1 MTLADE
7 ASDGTKRPETVTF
20 GRTLA
25 DGPTDDRLTSAVDS
39 PTVALSAEASS
50 PLISNPVLGEY
61 ETALVEAEDVDGAF
75 LRAPAIT
82 PSGAAGPA
90 EHYHLHYEESFEV
103 VEVEG
108 PPQTLG
114 PGESVTVEVKTPHTF
129 RNESD
134 SYATCV
140 IETRPAG
147 RFVDVVQLLFG
158 LAHDGKL
165 PETDRSSVLQAMV
178 MADEMGDDT
187 VFTSPPPAGQTD
199 DGRVRSGRTARGL
212 SRTLS
217 GVRRGLVLGGACRT
231 APCSVTRSVCPGGRE
246 RPRSGWRSIAGR
258 GGP

>member
-1 MTLADE
+1 MDFTDDTS
-7 ASDGTKRPETVTF
+7 ASTKRPETVTF

-25 DGPTDDRLTSAVDS
+25 DGEPIDDGLTFPIDS
-39 PTVALSAEASS
+39 PTVELLAGASS

-61 ETALVEAEDVDGAF
+61 GAALVEAEDVDETF
-75 LRAPAIT
+75 VRALAIT

-90 EHYHLHYEESFEV
+90 EHYHRHYDESFEV
-103 VEVEG
+103 VEGEFVVEVEG
-108 PPQTLG
+108 DPQTLS
-114 PGESVTVEVKTPHTF
+114 PGESMTVEAGTPHTF

-165 PETDRSSVLQAMV
+165 PDSGRPSFLQAMV

-187 VFTSPPPAGQTD
+187 VFTSPPSAVQKLMTAVFAPVGRLAGYQAHYPAYAED
-199 DGRVRSGRTARGL
+199 SFWEERVEQL
-212 SRTLS
+212 S
-217 GVRRGLVLGGACRT
+217 AQ
-231 APCSVTRSVCPGGRE
+231 
-246 RPRSGWRSIAGR
+246 
-258 GGP
+258 